1 MLNFTLRCHVSE
13 KNPSFIYNKARNMP
27 SSEKSKIDRYDHLL
41 RHNSRSINLF
51 CYLEARNPEDG
62 RDLRQEVLTAL
73 WEGLENL
80 KSDAGSWQEAA
91 WVRRVMIRIG
101 IDRDRHRKSQRHVGY
116 TLPLEQVSELCQEE
130 DARTEVVKEMLAYL
144 DPRERQLVEENL
156 AGYSAAELARMHGV
170 SADGIRQRMYR
181 IRKKMRTIYNKL
193 YGRES
198 E

>member
-1 MLNFTLRCHVSE
+1 
-13 KNPSFIYNKARNMP
+13 MP

-101 IDRDRHRKSQRHVGY
+101 IDRDRQRKSLRREGH
-116 TLPLEQVSELCQEE
+116 TVSLDCVPEPRQEE
-130 DARTEVVKEMLAYL
+130 NAVEGLLEELASYL
-144 DPRERQLVEENL
+144 APEERQLLEENL
-156 AGYSAAELARMHGV
+156 AGYSAAELACVHGM